1 MMKKQAIFIQKAGE
15 TMPSLS
21 FYVICSCNILMLLL
35 GLAYL
40 RYCRMTRPPIG
51 VFNMTDVIIA
61 VSIIIL
67 AHFLYVVLP
76 LWMAVGLFALA
87 VFSALY
93 YTLEPLFR
101 ARSLAL
107 LASGVL
113 VIADIGT
120 ARIFG
125 VQNNGFFLVNDL
137 VILLVIIG
145 VSNLWVQSGLKVRN
159 VVIFSILLAIFDL
172 FATALSPLT
181 FTLFARLQSAPL
193 TPALAWMSNGTVLGG
208 GLGDFL
214 LVTVFSLALYKAF
227 GRTAG
232 IINILLSLLVIA
244 SLLLIDQPWPGMIFL
259 APLMLGQYLF
269 WHRQYPQERTMQRY
283 LQQDYL

>member
-1 MMKKQAIFIQKAGE
+1 
-15 TMPSLS
+15 
-21 FYVICSCNILMLLL
+21 MLLL
-35 GLAYL
+35 GLAYF

-51 VFNMTDVIIA
+51 VFNITDVIIA
-61 VSIIIL
+61 LSIIIL

-76 LWMAVGLFALA
+76 LWIAVGLFALA

-93 YTLEPLFR
+93 YTLEPLFH

-107 LASGVL
+107 LVSGVL
-113 VIADIGT
+113 IVADIG
-120 ARIFG
+120 AAQIFG
-125 VQNNGFFLVNDL
+125 TKNNGFFLVNDL

-145 VSNLWVQSGLKVRN
+145 VSNLWVQSGLKVRD
-159 VVIFSILLAIFDL
+159 VVIFSILLAIFDVC
-172 FATALSPLT
+172 ATALSPLT

-193 TPALAWMSNGTVLGG
+193 TPALAWMSNGSILGG

-232 IINILLSLLVIA
+232 IINILFSLLLIA
-244 SLLLIDQPWPGMIFL
+244 SLLLIDQQWPGMIFL

-269 WHRQYPQERTMQRY
+269 WHRRHPQERTMQYY
-283 LQQDYL
+283 LQLCQTSIDP